1 MLTFEEVKQKYIEL
15 KELLEHKK
23 QVLIKKDVEE
33 LARIDEK
40 LICLYNDIK
49 VVHTH
54 KSELNFTQEE
64 KDQLNNLAQVINQTQ
79 KDNEVLILHSLSV
92 INKLFEGILNITSS
106 GKDEYNRLG
115 KKNQTNEFVDISS
128 ITEEA

>member
-106 GKDEYNRLG
+106 SKDEYNRLG